1 MYKLRDDGYANF
13 KKIINGRKW
22 VGRVSQ
28 TASGF
33 FAKIGDH
40 EADALTEIAAL
51 QEVVA
56 KVKGQL
62 FEANPKSRAG
72 SRRTSTVQ
80 ADTERVIK
88 PARWTKTKIKIG
100 NDAKRPAKSS
110 NKADV

>member
-28 TASGF
+28 TANGF
-33 FAKIGDH
+33 FAKIGNH

-51 QEVVA
+51 QGVVA

-80 ADTERVIK
+80 AETERVIK
-88 PARWTKTKIKIG
+88 PGWTKTKIKIG
-100 NDAKRPAKSS
+100 NDVKRPAKSS

>member
-1 MYKLRDDGYANF
+1 MTDTTYRARQDKMYKLRDDGYANF

-28 TASGF
+28 TANGF
-33 FAKIGDH
+33 FAKIGNH

-72 SRRTSTVQ
+72 SRQRQRCKV
-80 ADTERVIK
+80 A
-88 PARWTKTKIKIG
+88 
-100 NDAKRPAKSS
+100 
-110 NKADV
+110 

>member
-28 TASGF
+28 TANGF
-33 FAKIGDH
+33 FAKIGNH

-80 ADTERVIK
+80 ADIERVVK
-88 PARWTKTKIKIG
+88 PGVDQNQDQDRE
-100 NDAKRPAKSS
+100 
-110 NKADV
+110 

>member
-28 TASGF
+28 TANGF
-33 FAKIGDH
+33 FAKIGNH

-56 KVKGQL
+56 KVEGQL

-72 SRRTSTVQ
+72 SRRTLTVQ

-88 PARWTKTKIKIG
+88 PGWTKIKIK
-100 NDAKRPAKSS
+100 NDVKRPAKSS